1 MAADEPPAPVAGPAA
16 TLPAEAVPPT
26 RAGTGRRVGRREVA
40 FGAVL
45 LAPALVLLGAL
56 VAYPIVFTV
65 VRSLFGRVG
74 DDFVGLENYRTM
86 ADRDSARTAIWNNI
100 IWVIVA
106 PVLVT
111 FVGLVFAVLAERVRL
126 GTAFK
131 IIVFMPMAISFLA
144 AGVIFRLV
152 YDQNP
157 DIGLANAAV
166 TAVHDLFTEPGQYQR
181 ARPSVPEA
189 LVAERGA
196 FATPAPVPAGSSVA
210 LGVIALRP
218 EQVPENAKTAV
229 AAPPA
234 APDAV
239 TGTVWLDFSVERG
252 VRGVP
257 DAAERGLPGMEVRAV
272 DASGHVVDKATADD
286 EGTFTLDGLEPGQ
299 SYRIELAAS
308 NFKAPWTGWIWLGDT
323 DVTPIGPA
331 VVTVSVI
338 VAYLWIW
345 AGFSMVVIAAGLASI
360 PRETQ
365 EAARVDGAGEWQVF
379 RRVTV
384 PLLWPVVLVV
394 LVTLTINVLKIF
406 DLVLIIPPGSS
417 QDDANVIA
425 LELWRVSFGG
435 AQDQGLGSALAVLL
449 FVLVIPFMA
458 LNIRRFRLE
467 ER

>member
-1 MAADEPPAPVAGPAA
+1 MAADGPSSSTVANGPGPPGDVAPPA
-16 TLPAEAVPPT
+16 
-26 RAGTGRRVGRREVA
+26 RARTGRRVGRREVL
-40 FGAVL
+40 FGAML

-56 VAYPIVFTV
+56 VAYPIVYTV
-65 VRSLFGRVG
+65 VRSLFGRSG
-74 DDFVGLENYRTM
+74 DQFVGLDNYREM
-86 ADRDSARTAIWNNI
+86 ADRDSARTAIWNNV
-100 IWVIVA
+100 IWVVVA

-111 FVGLVFAVLAERVRL
+111 FVGVVFAVLSERVRL

-157 DIGLANAAV
+157 DIGLANAAA
-166 TAVHDLFTEPGQYQR
+166 TAVHDLFVEPGQYQR
-181 ARPSVPEA
+181 ARPSQPEA
-189 LVAERGA
+189 LVAERGG
-196 FATPAPVPAGSSVA
+196 FATPAGVPAGSSVA
-210 LGVIALRP
+210 LGLIALRP
-218 EQVPENAKTAV
+218 EQVPSDATTAV
-229 AAPPA
+229 AANPPA
-234 APDAV
+234 ADAV
-239 TGTVWLDFSVERG
+239 TGTVWLDFSIGRG
-252 VRGVP
+252 ERGVP
-257 DAAERGLPGMEVRAV
+257 DAAEVGLPGMEVRAV
-272 DASGHVVDKATADD
+272 DAQGRAAASTTAAED
-286 EGTFTLDGLEPGQ
+286 GTFTLDGLDPGGT
-299 SYRIELAAS
+299 YRVELPAA
-308 NFKAPWTGWIWLGDT
+308 NFKAPWTGWVWLGDT

-345 AGFSMVVIAAGLASI
+345 AGFSMVVIAAGLAAI
-360 PRETQ
+360 PREAQ

-449 FVLVIPFMA
+449 FLLVIPFMA
-458 LNIRRFRLE
+458 FNIRRFRLE